1 MEDDTKRSILWH
13 SNAPWGNTGY
23 GNQTRIFGPRIQE
36 TLDYNVTVS
45 AFWGLAGATLKAYGM
60 TVLPGYAE
68 GYGNDVLRA
77 HAQFTS
83 ADIVLT
89 LMDVWVL
96 KPEVTKSIPWAAWM
110 PVDHDPIPVPVL
122 KAIKEGEGVPIA
134 MSKFG
139 KDKLTDAGL
148 DALYVPHAPDADFFK
163 ETNRDKIRKQF
174 NWDDKYVIG
183 MVAANKG
190 WPCRKAFP
198 EVFQAFKILQDKRDD
213 VHLHLHTKKDAPWGV
228 DLVSMMEQMGID
240 IDADN
245 VSFVDQYQYVVG
257 MGTDYMRNLYSA
269 MDVLVNPAYGEGFGI
284 PIIEAQAV
292 GTPVIVNN
300 FTAMPEILFSGTLVE
315 GEPWYTAQDSWQQKP
330 FIGDIYEAMEHWYN
344 QPYDYA
350 QSRILRET
358 VKGQYHPDV
367 VTEKYW
373 KPVLEECL
381 VRLEGRKLL
390 PEDLPEITEDDD

>member
-1 MEDDTKRSILWH
+1 
-13 SNAPWGNTGY
+13 
-23 GNQTRIFGPRIQE
+23 
-36 TLDYNVTVS
+36 
-45 AFWGLAGATLKAYGM
+45 M

-77 HAQFTS
+77 HSQFTE
-83 ADIVLT
+83 ADILMT

-96 KPEVTKSIPWAAWM
+96 KPDVMKTLPWAAWM
-110 PVDHDPIPVPVL
+110 PVDHDPPPLPVI

-139 KDKLTDAGL
+139 QERLLAEGL
-148 DALYVPHAPDADFFK
+148 DALYVPHAPDHEFFD
-163 ETNRDKIRKQF
+163 ETDRDEARKARK
-174 NWDDKYVIG
+174 WDDKFVFG

-198 EVFQAFKILQDKRDD
+198 EVFQAFKQIQDEYDD

-240 IDADN
+240 LSADK

-257 MGTDYMRNLYSA
+257 MGTPYMRDTYAA

-284 PIIEAQAV
+284 PIVEAQAC

-300 FTAMPEILFSGTLVE
+300 FTAMPELVFSGTIVD
-315 GEPWYTAQDSWQQKP
+315 GEPWYTAQDSWQKKP
-330 FIGDIYEAMEHWYN
+330 FITDIYDAMKHWYG
-344 QPYDYA
+344 QTYDYTEA
-350 QSRILRET
+350 KVLQNT

-367 VTEKYW
+367 VLEKYW
-373 KPVLEECL
+373 KPTLEECL
-381 VRLEGRKLL
+381 VRLEGRKVL
-390 PEDLPEITEDDD
+390 PEGTPETEDDN